1 MAEVAADAPP
11 AGGAGAGARA
21 VVFAAFFGA
30 GGGVLLAGPTTGFV
44 FSSLAVHS
52 LCRADRAGTVARRAA
67 TNGSVLALQGAE
79 ALSRRAQHVRPWDS
93 TAVSRQ
99 AMAIRSSS
107 KAMAIQ
113 SRCLAEED
121 VELESPEAAP
131 LEAAKDEELAT
142 AIALQPEAAVQI
154 TLGREEALRAQ
165 AAASAGGAPA
175 ARAAEAAQLRGVRVR
190 QLMANFEL
198 GISLDLAQLALQAPN
213 AERRGSTLHVR
224 SFNPRYGAI
233 LHQSGRVSMHSSGL
247 AEEEARMAAKKLA
260 RMVRKCHCAAV
271 TFKRYTVRNVQLAAN
286 LPFRLQPES
295 ACKVLGA
302 LPGFQVL
309 KVTRNAVEVEVKDLG
324 SVLLQS
330 CGLLLTQRSKSIALS
345 LAAMKAVAPS
355 LQECVHAPLQTPSPR
370 KVFADGH
377 KKELRPGK
385 PVDVA
390 IRALQSIRTE
400 LIPMLQY
407 LLRRRGPERKC
418 KLTRCLKYIR
428 HKRLLATCRMGQLVF
443 RARRFLS
450 LGRFG
455 TWD

>member
-1 MAEVAADAPP
+1 MDE
-11 AGGAGAGARA
+11 
-21 VVFAAFFGA
+21 
-30 GGGVLLAGPTTGFV
+30 
-44 FSSLAVHS
+44 
-52 LCRADRAGTVARRAA
+52 
-67 TNGSVLALQGAE
+67 
-79 ALSRRAQHVRPWDS
+79 S
-93 TAVSRQ
+93 TLWNQ
-99 AMAIRSSS
+99 L
-107 KAMAIQ
+107 
-113 SRCLAEED
+113 CLAEED

-355 LQECVHAPLQTPSPR
+355 LQEC
-370 KVFADGH
+370 G
-377 KKELRPGK
+377 
-385 PVDVA
+385 
-390 IRALQSIRTE
+390 I
-400 LIPMLQY
+400 
-407 LLRRRGPERKC
+407 
-418 KLTRCLKYIR
+418 
-428 HKRLLATCRMGQLVF
+428 
-443 RARRFLS
+443 
-450 LGRFG
+450 
-455 TWD
+455 WW